1 MKQNK
6 ITANFFWN
14 SNKIS
19 LYEYSCLQS
28 FIKNN
33 FNVRVFS
40 YKKIKL
46 PKGAKLVDAKIILGK
61 EEIKKFIH
69 HGKVGC
75 LAAFSDKFRV
85 VLQKKKLGWWFDID
99 IVCLKKSNFFLKL
112 EKNKKF
118 IIGLETKNKIN
129 NAVLKINDMQLCDIL
144 LKKISQIGYKFKW
157 GVIGP
162 KLIKSILVQNNLFKN
177 VLKKYYFY
185 PINYN
190 NFKILLLP
198 EYLEL
203 AKKLKKNIFLCN
215 NYNQILYR
223 FGIPQNIL
231 PPKKSFL
238 YEQFI
243 KYCPELKNNES
254 LPLNTAK
261 RLLEKKNSFRE
272 NIKDLIPSFI
282 RTFH

>member
-6 ITANFFWN
+6 IIANFFWN
-14 SNKIS
+14 SDKLS

-46 PKGAKLVDAKIILGK
+46 PKGARLIDAKNIMGK
-61 EEIKKFIH
+61 NEIKKFIH
-69 HGKVGC
+69 QGKVGC
-75 LAAFSDKFRV
+75 LAAFSDKFRIL
-85 VLQKKKLGWWFDID
+85 LQKKKLGWWFDID
-99 IVCLKKSNFFLKL
+99 IVCLKKSKSFLML
-112 EKNKKF
+112 EKNRQF
-118 IIGLETKNKIN
+118 VIGLETSNKIN
-129 NAVLKINDMQLCDIL
+129 NAVLKINDLQLCNIL

-157 GVIGP
+157 GTIGP
-162 KLIKSILVQNNLFKN
+162 TLIQSVLVQKNLFKN
-177 VLKKYYFY
+177 VLKKDYFY
-185 PINYN
+185 PINYK

-198 EYLEL
+198 EHLSL
-203 AKKLKKNIFLCN
+203 ARKITKNSFVCH
-215 NYNQILYR
+215 NYNQILNR
-223 FGIPQNIL
+223 FGIPKNIL

-243 KYCPELKNNES
+243 KYCPELKNNET

-261 RLLEKKNSFRE
+261 RLLERKNSFRE
-272 NIKDLIPSFI
+272 NIKDLVPSFI
-282 RTFH
+282 RVFS